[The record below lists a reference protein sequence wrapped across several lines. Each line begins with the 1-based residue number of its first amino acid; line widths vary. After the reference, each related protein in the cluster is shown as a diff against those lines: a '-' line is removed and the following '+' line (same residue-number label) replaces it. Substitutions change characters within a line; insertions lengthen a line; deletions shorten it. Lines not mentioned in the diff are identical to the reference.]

1 MTITANPAPAGKVF
15 DKWTCETAG
24 VTIEFK
30 NATSSKT
37 TFVMPASNIK
47 IQAHFRAV
55 DDKPSVEIKING
67 GTGGGTYKKG
77 DSVTVTA
84 GAAEE
89 GKEFVCWKNEKGET
103 VSTDKAYTF
112 TVTGETTLTAVYE
125 NKASGGGENAPTTDK
140 KSGLSGGA
148 IAAIVICSVLVAG
161 AGGFAI
167 FWFVIRKRNF
177 AELIAAIKSGFKKE

>member
-1 MTITANPAPAGKVF
+1 M
-15 DKWTCETAG
+15 
-24 VTIEFK
+24 
-30 NATSSKT
+30 
-37 TFVMPASNIK
+37 
-47 IQAHFRAV
+47 
-55 DDKPSVEIKING
+55 
-67 GTGGGTYKKG
+67 
-77 DSVTVTA
+77 
-84 GAAEE
+84 
-89 GKEFVCWKNEKGET
+89 
-103 VSTDKAYTF
+103 
-112 TVTGETTLTAVYE
+112 TGETTLTAVYE